1 MKILIFSLFLIIIM
15 SSAASAA
22 ENTTDINGI
31 SSDYSVDIEKIQND
45 NTAYGATPDVKNN
58 NDLLKEVE
66 TKDNGIGQENSSA
79 DNILSSDDTDNK
91 LGSSYEYEW
100 NGIKYN
106 YSLNIGPGSYVT
118 VSMPNGGSGI
128 VKVYS
133 IEEIM
138 DGGHGDKFIEI
149 GSGTYKNGAGKI
161 MLTSLSGGKYEFVL
175 SVAGET
181 LVDDVII
188 KPKITIPEVI
198 GKSGIITFE
207 LYKAKGNLKVF
218 VDGVLYTTV
227 KVTDGKAKV
236 KLQNLG
242 NGKHTIKV
250 KFYGTGKNI
259 DLAYFNKI
267 APDKE
272 YRTFPIYYNFY
283 KYTTKTAYT
292 TAKQSIALYKTDIKK
307 SSKYITLSAKLTKKL
322 ENQKV
327 TFTIKGK
334 TYTSTTNSK
343 GIATVKIKT
352 KYLYNSLVVG
362 KRASYSATYLKD
374 TAKIAVIV
382 QK

>member
-1 MKILIFSLFLIIIM
+1 MRILIFSLFLIIII
-15 SSAASAA
+15 SGAVSAA

-31 SSDYSVDIEKIQND
+31 SSDSVDIEKIQND
-45 NTAYGATPDVKNN
+45 NAADEVTSTDAGNN
-58 NDLLKEVE
+58 NDLLKKVE
-66 TKDNGIGQENSSA
+66 TKDNEIGQENSSA
-79 DNILSSDDTDNK
+79 DNILSSDDKDNK
-91 LGSSYEYEW
+91 LASSYEYEW

-161 MLTSLSGGKYEFVL
+161 MLTSLSGGKYEFAL

-198 GKSGIITFE
+198 GKSGTITFE

-259 DLAYFNKI
+259 DQAYFDKL
-267 APDKE
+267 APDE
-272 YRTFPIYYNFY
+272 CSSFPIYYNFY
-283 KYTTKTAYT
+283 KFTTKTSYT
-292 TAKQSIALYKTDIKK
+292 TAKQSIALYKSTIKK

-322 ENQKV
+322 KNQKI

-334 TYTSTTNSK
+334 TYTARTNDN

-352 KYLYNSLVVG
+352 KYIYNKLVVG
-362 KRASYSATYLKD
+362 NRASYSATYLKD